1 MGQALVLLWY
11 NSNLKLLLL
20 SNQFINLLFNKLLS
34 NNRQSLF
41 SSSQLWLSVAD
52 LSFLT
57 KDTLESMYSQLI
69 SLITQSLVF
78 STRWI
83 RL

>member
-11 NSNLKLLLL
+11 SSNLKLLLL

-34 NNRQSLF
+34 NSQQSLF

>member
-52 LSFLT
+52 LSFQT
-57 KDTLESMYSQLI
+57 KVTLESMSSQLT
-69 SLITQSLVF
+69 LLTTQSLVS

-83 RL
+83 RS

>member
-57 KDTLESMYSQLI
+57 KDTLESMSSQLI

>member
-34 NNRQSLF
+34 NSQQSLF

-57 KDTLESMYSQLI
+57 KDTLESMSSQLI

>member
-11 NSNLKLLLL
+11 SSNLKLLLL

-34 NNRQSLF
+34 NSQQSLL

>member
-1 MGQALVLLWY
+1 MGQALALLWY
-11 NSNLKLLLL
+11 SSNLKLLLL

-34 NNRQSLF
+34 NSQQSLF

-52 LSFLT
+52 LSFLR